1 MQFKNVALFAAAA
14 AAFPTERQLETP
26 CPGDKFSLIAI
37 HSGSPVQNTGITAA
51 KGNLLIGGKNEATC
65 DTKSDGFATFVVN
78 DGEAYLYSTDN
89 VRISS
94 QHGISMLTST
104 QPPQQLYVD
113 RSGMGQG
120 KTGYTTGAQP
130 TPKNV
135 ERKGW
140 SISDKG
146 YLVFDGESPKAC
158 PAKDGAYSIWF
169 TDLEKPAYQDGC
181 IGVALK
187 AIKSDKPNSC
197 TYSSD

>member
-14 AAFPTERQLETP
+14 AALPTERQLETP
-26 CPGDKFSLIAI
+26 CPGDKFGLIAI

-89 VRISS
+89 
-94 QHGISMLTST
+94 
-104 QPPQQLYVD
+104 PPQQLYVD

-130 TPKNV
+130 TPKNG